1 MIFISARRLHLFTS
15 VLGVYTRLHS
25 VYVNVYI
32 HYFIF
37 KSLSYQYVTHFKTV
51 LGVYTRLHS
60 VYIPFT

>member
-1 MIFISARRLHLFTS
+1 MCDRIYHHAVDHLELIS

-37 KSLSYQYVTHFKTV
+37 KVFHISM
-51 LGVYTRLHS
+51 
-60 VYIPFT
+60 